1 MSHEP
6 NPNNI
11 ELGNVVYCRVYNLIG
26 IVISRS
32 IHYNGVVQFEIMP
45 KVKGGEIPKS
55 RFVDGPGVSHHN
67 DSGILPL
74 LPVVPKCPI
83 VILPNDEVEDRAM
96 NIRGIVIEV
105 VTDIAGNMFALLG
118 VDSDLKHHYCPYQ
131 RLTATGISI
140 KPSRTETGCMSI
152 KTAVNL

>member
-1 MSHEP
+1 MSHNP

-11 ELGNVVYCRVYNLIG
+11 NLGDVVYCRVYNLVG
-26 IVISRS
+26 IVISSS

-45 KVKGGEIPKS
+45 KVKEGEIPDS
-55 RFVDGPGVSHHN
+55 RFLDGPGVAHHN
-67 DSGILPL
+67 DLEIHPL
-74 LPVVPKCPI
+74 VPLIPKCLI
-83 VILPNDEVEDRAM
+83 DILPNDEVEDRAL
-96 NIRGIVIEV
+96 NIRGIVIEI

-131 RLTATGISI
+131 RLTATGVRI